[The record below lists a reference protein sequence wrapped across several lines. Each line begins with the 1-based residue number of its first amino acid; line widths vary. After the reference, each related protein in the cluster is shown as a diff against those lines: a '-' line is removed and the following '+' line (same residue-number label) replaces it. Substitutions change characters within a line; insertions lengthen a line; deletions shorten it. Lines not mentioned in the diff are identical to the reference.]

1 MRFTRYSKWTG
12 QSWDDISLEELMD
25 SLSDH
30 FLRSG
35 YEDQFRLHYRRWSQ
49 DWEQDDFDDIDP
61 DDALESLR
69 EAIRD
74 ALRNSGLLDEKQYNQ
89 LFDEKGNARD
99 RRLEELIDRLIQ
111 RLLHEGYLNADG
123 DREELE
129 SLLTPSGADGQ
140 ASRARQVRQQGQG
153 RQRPGETGAYK
164 KPNIKFEVT
173 EKGIDFLGYKTLKKL
188 MASFGKSSLG
198 RHDTKYLATGVEAN
212 ESSKPYEFGDALNL
226 DVTATILNAITRDGL
241 KLPLDLDY
249 KDLMVWRS
257 EYQSS
262 CATVLM
268 LDCSHSMIL
277 YGEDRFTPAKRVAL
291 ALSHLIRT
299 QYPGDS
305 LRLVLFHD
313 SAEEIPLAKLASVQ
327 VGPYHTNTCEGL
339 KLARRILMSQKKDMR
354 QIIMITDG
362 KPSALFVDSGHYRER
377 EDSGRHGEREED
389 APGRR
394 LYKNSMGLDPMIT
407 DSTLSEVAQCRR
419 SGIIVNTFMLTDDY
433 YLVEFVKRMTEIA
446 RGKAYFTT
454 SLRLGEYVMMDFI
467 KRKTSRVK

>member
-12 QSWDDISLEELMD
+12 QSWDDISLEELMEA
-25 SLSDH
+25 LTDH
-30 FLRSG
+30 LLRSG
-35 YEDQFRLHYRRWSQ
+35 FEDQFRRHYGRWSQ
-49 DWEQDDFDDIDP
+49 DGGHDEFDDLDP
-61 DDALESLR
+61 DDALERLRQAIR
-69 EAIRD
+69 EALRD
-74 ALRNSGLLDEKQYNQ
+74 SGLLDEGQYNQ
-89 LFDEKGNARD
+89 LFDEEGNARD
-99 RRLEELIDRLIQ
+99 QRLEELIDRLIQ
-111 RLLHEGYLNADG
+111 RLLQAGYLNAVG

-129 SLLTPSGADGQ
+129 SLLGGDGQ
-140 ASRARQVRQQGQG
+140 SRRARQGDQT
-153 RQRPGETGAYK
+153 RPGETGPYK

-173 EKGIDFLGYKTLKKL
+173 EKGIDFLGYKTLKNL
-188 MASFGKSSLG
+188 MASFGKSSFG
-198 RHDTKYLATGVEAN
+198 RHDTKYLATGVEAY
-212 ESSKPYEFGDALNL
+212 ESSKPYEFGDTLNL
-226 DVTATILNAITRDGL
+226 DVTGTMLNAIARDGL
-241 KLPLDLDY
+241 KLPLGLDY
-249 KDLMVWRS
+249 KDLMVWQS

-291 ALSHLIRT
+291 ALAHLIGA

-313 SAEEIPLAKLASVQ
+313 SAEEVPLAKLASVQ

-362 KPSALFVDSGHYRER
+362 KPSALFMDGDSHRER
-377 EDSGRHGEREED
+377 EGE
-389 APGRR
+389 AVGRR
-394 LYKNSMGLDPMIT
+394 LYKNSMGLDPMIV
-407 DSTLSEVAQCRR
+407 DATLGEVAQCRR

-433 YLVEFVKRMTEIA
+433 HLVEFVKRMSEIA

>member
-12 QSWDDISLEELMD
+12 QSWDDISLEELMEA
-25 SLSDH
+25 LTDH
-30 FLRSG
+30 LLRSG
-35 YEDQFRLHYRRWSQ
+35 FEDQFRRHYRRWSR
-49 DWEQDDFDDIDP
+49 DWGYDEFDDP
-61 DDALESLR
+61 DAGDALEALR
-69 EAIRD
+69 RAIRE
-74 ALRNSGLLDEKQYNQ
+74 ALRNSGLLDEEQYNQ
-89 LFDEKGNARD
+89 LFDEDGNARD
-99 RRLEELIDRLIQ
+99 QRLEELIDRLIA
-111 RLLHEGYLNADG
+111 RLLQEGYLNAVG

-129 SLLTPSGADGQ
+129 AMLGEDGQ
-140 ASRARQVRQQGQG
+140 ARRARYRNQQRG
-153 RQRPGETGAYK
+153 GETGDYK
-164 KPNIKFEVT
+164 KPNIKFEIT
-173 EKGIDFLGYKTLKKL
+173 DKGIDFLGYKTLKNL

-198 RHDTKYLATGVEAN
+198 RHDTKYLATGVEAY
-212 ESSKPYEFGDALNL
+212 ESSKPYEFGDTLNL
-226 DVTATILNAITRDGL
+226 DVTATMLNAIARDGL
-241 KLPLDLDY
+241 NLPLNLEY
-249 KDLMVWRS
+249 GDLMVRQS

-291 ALSHLIRT
+291 ALAHLIRT

-305 LRLVLFHD
+305 MRLVLFHD
-313 SAEEIPLAKLASVQ
+313 SAEEVPLTRLASVQ

-354 QIIMITDG
+354 QIIMVTDG
-362 KPSALFVDSGHYRER
+362 KPSALFVDGGHSPAGKS
-377 EDSGRHGEREED
+377 DGAGRK
-389 APGRR
+389 
-394 LYKNSMGLDPMIT
+394 LYKNSMGLDPMIV
-407 DSTLSEVAQCRR
+407 DATLSEVAQCRR

-446 RGKAYFTT
+446 HGKAYFTT